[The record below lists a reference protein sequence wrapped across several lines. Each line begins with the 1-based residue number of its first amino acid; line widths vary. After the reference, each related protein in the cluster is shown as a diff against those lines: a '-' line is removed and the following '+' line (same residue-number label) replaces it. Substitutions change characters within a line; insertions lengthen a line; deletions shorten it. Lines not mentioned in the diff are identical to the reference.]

1 MPLTANRQM
10 ADLVLSFDPGA
21 SLTKAIYKRAGEN
34 RLQLLIMEPEIIQ
47 LPQSSIDIYLSSR
60 NSLGTVKPEDE
71 AWIQCNGEAECQI
84 VGFLARQFLAA
95 VRVDK
100 LKYETALYKV
110 LAAVGAIAQ
119 QTDLSGKFS
128 LALTI
133 PLPYGEYQN
142 RQHLEQQLKGALKD
156 FKFKG
161 QRLRVKLAAFEC
173 RPEGA
178 GLAMIRVKQNG
189 LEWFQQQSIGVL
201 MFGHR
206 NTSALIFERGAM
218 TAGYTTNL
226 GFHQVVKQVVDRT
239 AGQDIFSLTSV
250 IYALGSSFSAAHPA
264 IQSVL
269 RSRVLDNTRIEAQQL
284 VRAIASARL
293 EYWRRLQEWL
303 EATLPRGITEV
314 ILSGGAAMYLH
325 DEIEQFFPNT
335 PTYWGVDLQ
344 NQVQETFSLD
354 YRSHLPDKEA
364 LAFRLVDV
372 YGLFL
377 SFSNQ
382 VEQHESSRTRA

>member
-1 MPLTANRQM
+1 MPSIGNQQM

-21 SLTKAIYKRAGEN
+21 SLTKSIYRWANESTPH
-34 RLQLLIMEPEIIQ
+34 LLTTEPEIIQ
-47 LPQSSIDIYLSSR
+47 LPQSSIDSYLSSR
-60 NSLGTVKPEDE
+60 STLSTAKPEDE
-71 AWIQCNGEAECQI
+71 AWIECNGEAECQI

-100 LKYETALYKV
+100 LKYETAFYKV
-110 LAAVGAIAQ
+110 LAVVGAIAQ
-119 QTDLSGKFS
+119 QTNLSSKFS
-128 LALTI
+128 LALMI

-142 RQHLEQQLKGALKD
+142 RHRLEQQLRNALRD
-156 FKFKG
+156 FKFRG
-161 QRLRVKLAAFEC
+161 QRIRARLEAFEC

-189 LEWFQQQSIGVL
+189 LEWFQRQAIAVL

-206 NTSALIFERGAM
+206 NTSVLMFERGTM

-226 GFHQVVKQVVDRT
+226 GFYQLVKQVVDRT
-239 AGQDIFSLTSV
+239 SGQDILSLTSV
-250 IYALGSSFSAAHPA
+250 IYTLGSSLTTNHSA
-264 IQSVL
+264 IRSIL
-269 RSRVLDNTRIEAQQL
+269 RSQGTGNADIEAQQL
-284 VRAIASARL
+284 VRAIASARVD
-293 EYWRRLQEWL
+293 YWRRLQEWL
-303 EATLPRGITEV
+303 ETTLPRGITEV

-325 DEIEQFFPNT
+325 DEIERFFSTT
-335 PTYWGVDLQ
+335 PTYWGIDLQ
-344 NQVQETFSLD
+344 NQVQERFSLD
-354 YRSHLPDKEA
+354 YRSTLPDKEA

-382 VEQHESSRTRA
+382 VEQHESLRTRA